1 VPVAMDRF
9 DSTITE
15 ARAVPGALRAGLLQR
30 IPHLPRRLTR
40 SFAPPGSTW
49 ELAFRSLAA
58 TSISTDRMPRAIM
71 VTSPADATQD
81 AVAANFA
88 AALAGLGLTVALVG
102 TVPQQRWFLHDD
114 EDATGGSSTES
125 GGGVPIAPTSGGT
138 ATAVADFPT
147 LLDDA
152 QAARLVD
159 DLRPR
164 LGRRD
169 NIDNLYI
176 VPPSDEPH
184 ELLLDGLPPLLEAL
198 TTSGI
203 DITVI
208 AGPPLLDDPQATII
222 AWSTRHVL
230 WAVELGQVDKSDAQ
244 LAADRLELAGVEPFG
259 IALVNRRV
267 PRT

>member
-1 VPVAMDRF
+1 
-9 DSTITE
+9 
-15 ARAVPGALRAGLLQR
+15 
-30 IPHLPRRLTR
+30 
-40 SFAPPGSTW
+40 
-49 ELAFRSLAA
+49 
-58 TSISTDRMPRAIM
+58 M

-114 EDATGGSSTES
+114 EDTGGL
-125 GGGVPIAPTSGGT
+125 A
-138 ATAVADFPT
+138 F
-147 LLDDA
+147 
-152 QAARLVD
+152 QRLAGSCF

>member
-1 VPVAMDRF
+1 
-9 DSTITE
+9 
-15 ARAVPGALRAGLLQR
+15 
-30 IPHLPRRLTR
+30 
-40 SFAPPGSTW
+40 
-49 ELAFRSLAA
+49 
-58 TSISTDRMPRAIM
+58 MPRAIM
-71 VTSPADATQD
+71 VTSPADTTQD

-102 TVPQQRWFLHDD
+102 TVPEQRWFLRDDD
-114 EDATGGSSTES
+114 EAAGGASPTPS
-125 GGGVPIAPTSGGT
+125 GGATPGTGGT

-152 QAARLVD
+152 QSARLVD

-169 NIDNLYI
+169 IDNLYI

-230 WAVELGQVDKSDAQ
+230 WAVELGQVNKADAQ

-267 PRT
+267 PGT